1 MTDFPSILRR
11 LGDALDGMELPLAF
25 PVVRLSVS
33 IADEDVQRAVLR
45 VVSAALPGMKPRIN
59 LLSEAASVDFGSG
72 LLPPVTVTVSRSL
85 VTDEPMP
92 DPEVRVRTFAEVI
105 A

>member
-1 MTDFPSILRR
+1 MSDFPAILRR
-11 LGDALDGMELPLAF
+11 LGDVLDGMNVGTTAAVRMMVAQRPESEQVAVLAAIHQALPELPAK
-25 PVVRLSVS
+25 VHVGGLSTVQFGGQHPKVIVAVS
-33 IADEDVQRAVLR
+33 
-45 VVSAALPGMKPRIN
+45 
-59 LLSEAASVDFGSG
+59 
-72 LLPPVTVTVSRSL
+72 TSL